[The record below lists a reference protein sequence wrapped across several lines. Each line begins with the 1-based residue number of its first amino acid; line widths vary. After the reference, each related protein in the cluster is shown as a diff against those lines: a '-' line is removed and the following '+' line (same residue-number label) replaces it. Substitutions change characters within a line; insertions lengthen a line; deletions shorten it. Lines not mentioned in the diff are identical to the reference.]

1 MTSLTILSLHLLN
14 LIHISVV
21 LLLPVR
27 GRRVVH
33 VSRARHGGLSPTT
46 LGYFLNKYPTI
57 RIDCTRT
64 AYSHLWRPNSDY
76 CTSRTSNA
84 RGLLPLNL
92 VIIRTFLIN
101 SGALSVWVFTCLQRY
116 AVNFQRVFTSGAADV
131 CKFQHKGPIID
142 RNANSTLLIL

>member
-1 MTSLTILSLHLLN
+1 MSDGLIGCVLEITWTCVNEAVDYSVNIVTSLTILSLHLLH
-14 LIHISVV
+14 LVDIGVV

-27 GRRVVH
+27 CRRVIH

-46 LGYFLNKYPTI
+46 LGYFLNKYSTI

-101 SGALSVWVFTCLQRY
+101 SGALCVWVFTY
-116 AVNFQRVFTSGAADV
+116 
-131 CKFQHKGPIID
+131 I
-142 RNANSTLLIL
+142 